1 MTATKKISFKSNEAA
16 PKAAQ
21 AMTGAEK
28 YILLKTFLIPTGD
41 DPEREDAAPP
51 ARGAKPVERGRQAAP
66 VEESPDAPITKEQQ
80 KAIGTAIK
88 AHKTAAQIAQM
99 FGVHPTQVGGWK
111 KQALAGLPDIFGNGR
126 EQMRQQA
133 DADKDEL
140 YKQIG
145 QLKVELDFL
154 KKRAGLI
161 D

>member
-1 MTATKKISFKSNEAA
+1 MDEKS
-16 PKAAQ
+16 PSRRS
-21 AMTGAEK
+21 
-28 YILLKTFLIPTGD
+28 D
-41 DPEREDAAPP
+41 
-51 ARGAKPVERGRQAAP
+51 
-66 VEESPDAPITKEQQ
+66 
-80 KAIGTAIK
+80 
-88 AHKTAAQIAQM
+88 
-99 FGVHPTQVGGWK
+99 
-111 KQALAGLPDIFGNGR
+111 GR

>member
-1 MTATKKISFKSNEAA
+1 MSCS
-16 PKAAQ
+16 
-21 AMTGAEK
+21 
-28 YILLKTFLIPTGD
+28 
-41 DPEREDAAPP
+41 
-51 ARGAKPVERGRQAAP
+51 PVESLVTGSVFQSVVTVVDPIFWTQKGPFLRWWAALKMKESQMP
-66 VEESPDAPITKEQQ
+66 KTRKSHPPSLKARIAVE
-80 KAIGTAIK
+80 AIK

-126 EQMRQQA
+126 EQMRQQS